1 MANALWLSPY
11 YSDLATITI
20 GGGVASGFPASNMQ
34 LLRTVKVCRTAGVG
48 SQTINI
54 DLGASG
60 AIAATA
66 CALLTPRSGT
76 GSLGSGATWIIGAS
90 NSSLAAAVSS
100 PSLLAVNGAS
110 IWIGSKPTSPWIRTA
125 AGFATWANVTA
136 YRYWAVTVLDGAGA
150 SYYELIRIMLGAA
163 FQPSVTVDQTI
174 GVGFFSTDG
183 VQRTPHNQ
191 LLTERR
197 GPVGRHWNI
206 TYQAIDQAQARTG
219 AMQLARQ
226 CGAGGDLFFALDP
239 ADTAGFAD
247 YSMQAVFAP
256 LPQCDGAP
264 LFDDSA
270 GKQCWAYRCGL
281 DEVL

>member
-11 YSDLATITI
+11 YSDLATITV
-20 GGGVASGFPASNMQ
+20 GGGTAAGFPASNMQ

-66 CALLTPRSGT
+66 AALLTPRTGT
-76 GSLGSGATWIIGAS
+76 GSLGSGTTWAIGAS
-90 NSSLAAAVSS
+90 NTSLVAAASS
-100 PSLLAVNGAS
+100 PSLVGAAAGTS
-110 IWIGSKPTSPWIRTA
+110 IWIGSKPTSPWIKNV
-125 AGFATWANVTA
+125 AGFATWANAVA
-136 YRYWAVTVLDGAGA
+136 YRYWAITILDGAGA

-163 FQPSVTVDQTI
+163 FQPTVTVDQTI

-183 VQRTPHNQ
+183 VQRTSHNQ
-191 LLTERR
+191 LLTEPR

-206 TYQAIDQAQARTG
+206 TYEAIDQAQARTG

-226 CGAGGDLFFALDP
+226 CGHARDLFFALDP
-239 ADTAGFAD
+239 ADTAGFHD

-264 LFDDSA
+264 MFDDN

>member
-1 MANALWLSPY
+1 MANALWVSPY
-11 YSDLATITI
+11 YSDLATVTI
-20 GGGVASGFPASNMQ
+20 GGGTASGFPASNMQ

-54 DLGASG
+54 DLGANG

-66 CALLTPRSGT
+66 FALLAPRTGT
-76 GSLGSGATWIIGAS
+76 GSLGSATTWTIGAS
-90 NSSLAAAVSS
+90 NTSLAAAVSS
-100 PSLLAVNGAS
+100 PSLVAANNTS
-110 IWIGSKPTSPWIRTA
+110 IWIGSKPTSPWIKYA

-136 YRYWAVTVLDGAGA
+136 YRYWAVTILDSGGA
-150 SYYELIRIMLGAA
+150 SYYELVRIMLGAA
-163 FQPSVTVDQTI
+163 FQPSVNVDQSI
-174 GVGFFSTDG
+174 GVGFFSADA
-183 VQRTPHNQ
+183 VQRTTQNQ

-226 CGAGGDLFFALDP
+226 CGLGGDLFFVLDP

-264 LFDDSA
+264 MFDDN
-270 GKQCWAYRCGL
+270 GKQCWAFRCGL
-281 DEVL
+281 DEVT